1 MGFGELAAVG
11 LDEPAAAVGLDELMW
26 QVAKL
31 QAMFGAEE
39 QGPAHRQAALPSEE
53 PEGGPQA
60 AALGRLGSA
69 PPSRSPSGVTGETRA
84 QLMEVLSRLSSSGS
98 LAARPPAGG
107 WAVPGWRRLLL
118 PPLGPR
124 HRPLRRRSFGRSSR

>member
-11 LDEPAAAVGLDELMW
+11 LDEPA
-26 QVAKL
+26 
-31 QAMFGAEE
+31 
-39 QGPAHRQAALPSEE
+39 SEE

-69 PPSRSPSGVTGETRA
+69 PPSRSPSGVTGDTRA

-98 LAARPPAGG
+98 LAAPSSGRCRVDVAPC
-107 WAVPGWRRLLL
+107 
-118 PPLGPR
+118 
-124 HRPLRRRSFGRSSR
+124 RRRWGRGGGIAP